1 MDVPCPKCNSTD
13 LQKVSLACLEVLY
26 RCDKPAKFHG
36 ALVGSEGSGVLVGAS
51 TTKETRPTTLTAQSG
66 GVSTCRIS
74 RNTSAH
80 LLYFE
85 TFVVQILVATAA
97 SKSLLATRQQ
107 DRVAAGRT
115 FRAES

>member
-1 MDVPCPKCNSTD
+1 MDVPCPRCNSTD

-26 RCDKPAKFHG
+26 PCDNRAQFRG
-36 ALVGSEGSGVLVGAS
+36 FLVGSGGPGALVGAS
-51 TTKETRPTTLTAQSG
+51 TTKGTRPATLTAQGG
-66 GVSTCRIS
+66 GVRPCRIL

-85 TFVVQILVATAA
+85 AFFVQIPVATAA
-97 SKSLLATRQQ
+97 FKSLLATRQQ
-107 DRVAAGRT
+107 NREAGRT

>member
-13 LQKVSLACLEVLY
+13 LQKVSLACLPAPY
-26 RCDKPAKFHG
+26 RRDKRAKFHG
-36 ALVGSEGSGVLVGAS
+36 VLVGSDGPGVLVGAA
-51 TTKETRPTTLTAQSG
+51 TTKETRPTTPAAQSA
-66 GVSTCRIS
+66 GVGTCRIS

-85 TFVVQILVATAA
+85 TFVVQIPVQTAA

-107 DRVAAGRT
+107 DRVAGRT